1 MRRRSLSLYRSG
13 PYSWGGLSSLKKSEG
28 PCAQRGY
35 LDSPPLVVAQA
46 EASAQGFW
54 SNKSAPPLLAQSL
67 KACISSR
74 ITTVIQ
80 VCNEKVLQILGV
92 ISGLMSRL
100 WFHLV

>member
-1 MRRRSLSLYRSG
+1 MAFPLGRD
-13 PYSWGGLSSLKKSEG
+13 SSISPELTLNDSRD

-35 LDSPPLVVAQA
+35 LDSPPLVVAHA
-46 EASAQGFW
+46 EARAQGFW

>member
-1 MRRRSLSLYRSG
+1 MRRRSLSLFALLGRIAS
-13 PYSWGGLSSLKKSEG
+13 KEG

>member
-1 MRRRSLSLYRSG
+1 MRRRSLSEHIILALLGRIGAS
-13 PYSWGGLSSLKKSEG
+13 KEG

-35 LDSPPLVVAQA
+35 LDSPPLVVALA

-80 VCNEKVLQILGV
+80 VSNESVLQILGV

>member
-1 MRRRSLSLYRSG
+1 MRRRSLSILSLL
-13 PYSWGGLSSLKKSEG
+13 GLGIEPQKEG